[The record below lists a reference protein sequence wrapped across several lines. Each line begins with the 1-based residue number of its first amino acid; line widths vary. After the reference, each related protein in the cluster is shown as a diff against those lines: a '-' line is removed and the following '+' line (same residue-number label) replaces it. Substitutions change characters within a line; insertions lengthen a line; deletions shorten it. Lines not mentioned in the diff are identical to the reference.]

1 MRPSIARK
9 LYYSLILMLLAL
21 WLGVVASVAWV
32 LEHETNEIFDSS
44 LQETSQRILALA
56 VRELLLQDSS
66 KPQLPLAEP
75 GDHDEYLTYQLFSQD
90 GVMLMRSHTAPE
102 TPFAPPLKVG
112 FYEKDNQ
119 HFCVESSKDGAYWI
133 KLAERKEHRKAT
145 FYSTLRLLL
154 LPLGALLPLAIL
166 VVYFA
171 VRTVQK
177 SIFKLD
183 NELSTRGSRDLHPLN
198 TDVLPRELLG
208 LGTTVNLLMT
218 RLKVAL
224 EAERTFTANS
234 AHELR
239 TPIASAM
246 AQLDVLRDELSSPSA
261 LARVADAKGMME
273 RLQQMTV
280 KLLQLARAESGAAF
294 NVEKMNLSALIEM
307 LVRDLSFRSARSVQF
322 ACPKQAVWIMGD
334 VDALGIVIQNLLEN
348 ADRYASPDSPLQI
361 ELSTD
366 ATLSIRN
373 DCSAIPS
380 ETLKNLC
387 DRFVRANQTKSGSG
401 IGLSIVDTILGQ
413 CNTRFSLRSPCH
425 ENGRGF
431 EVRIIFPT
439 AGGQIGNISTT

>member
-9 LYYSLILMLLAL
+9 LYYSLILLLLAL
-21 WLGVVASVAWV
+21 WLGVVASVTWV
-32 LEHETNEIFDSS
+32 LEYETNEVFDSS
-44 LQETSQRILALA
+44 LQETSQRILSLA
-56 VRELLLQDSS
+56 VRELQLQESNR
-66 KPQLPLAEP
+66 QLPLAEP

-90 GVMLMRSHTAPE
+90 GAMLMRSHIAPE
-102 TPFAPPLKVG
+102 TAFAAPLKVG
-112 FYEKDNQ
+112 FYKTDDQ
-119 HFCVESSKDGAYWI
+119 HFYVESSKDGAYWI
-133 KLAERKEHRKAT
+133 KLAERKGHRKST

-166 VVYFA
+166 AVYFA

-183 NELSTRGSRDLHPLN
+183 NELSTRGSRDLHPLD
-198 TDVLPRELLG
+198 TKVLPRELMG
-208 LGTTVNLLMT
+208 LGNTVNLLMA

-246 AQLDVLRDELSSPSA
+246 AQLDVLREELTCPSA
-261 LARVADAKGMME
+261 QARVADAKGMME

-307 LVRDLSFRSARSVQF
+307 LVRDLSFRSPRSVQF
-322 ACPKQAVWIMGD
+322 ASPKHAVWVMGD
-334 VDALGIVIQNLLEN
+334 LDALGIVIQNLLEN

-361 ELSTD
+361 KLSAD
-366 ATLSIRN
+366 ASLSIRN
-373 DCSAIPS
+373 DCAAIPD
-380 ETLKNLC
+380 EILKNLC
-387 DRFVRANQTKSGSG
+387 DRFVRADQTKSGSG

-413 CNTRFSLRSPCH
+413 CGSQFSLHSPCY

-431 EVRIIFPT
+431 DIRIAFP
-439 AGGQIGNISTT
+439 AAYEQISNA